1 MTNKDTDLCPEP
13 IVKLVTKHL
22 RTTYRLPISP
32 LMQAVI
38 RPVLERL
45 QHEQAEG
52 RSLLLDAGCG
62 TGESTLTIA
71 QRFSDRFVL
80 GVDRSLAR
88 LRKTPPLPANALV
101 VRARLEEFWLM
112 AHNAG
117 IVFEK
122 TFLLYPNPYPK
133 RWQIGRRWYGHPI
146 FPIILATTQA
156 IELRTNQRWYAED
169 FCRAL
174 QLSSWRFCCEQLCG
188 EDAISSPFE
197 RKYCRRGDTCWI
209 VCAWPSVCD

>member
-122 TFLLYPNPYPK
+122 
-133 RWQIGRRWYGHPI
+133 
-146 FPIILATTQA
+146 
-156 IELRTNQRWYAED
+156 
-169 FCRAL
+169 
-174 QLSSWRFCCEQLCG
+174 RFCFIPTRTPNDGKSDGAGMGILSFQPYWQRHKPSNCVLTNDGMQM
-188 EDAISSPFE
+188 ISAGH
-197 RKYCRRGDTCWI
+197 YN
-209 VCAWPSVCD
+209 